1 MDIVY
6 LIKMS
11 YSKPCK
17 VNPVLT
23 PDQRRKLKGKLTD
36 KQLFWTARGGIYIYL
51 NIQCYCIILL
61 SSMN

>member
-1 MDIVY
+1 
-6 LIKMS
+6 MS

-36 KQLFWTARGGIYIYL
+36 KQLFWTARGGRYIYI
-51 NIQCYCIILL
+51 
-61 SSMN
+61 